1 MPDIRPATR
10 DDTRGIHSL
19 IAEVYA
25 EYDCTLDVE
34 GDEPHLIEPEV
45 YFRRSG
51 GELWVVEDE
60 GIVRASGAVYLHRE
74 AGELKTLYV
83 HPSLRRQGWGRR
95 LVLMAMEHARRAGK
109 RRMILW
115 SDTRFLDAH
124 RLYMSMGFSQTGVRK
139 LHDSNNS
146 VEYGFVKALI

>member
-1 MPDIRPATR
+1 MPQLRRATAQ
-10 DDTRGIHSL
+10 DTDALLAL

-34 GDEPHLIEPEV
+34 HDEPHLLEPDV

-60 GIVRASGAVYLHRE
+60 QVIKGSVAVFLHPE
-74 AGELKTLYV
+74 AGELKTLYI
-83 HPSLRRQGWGRR
+83 HRTLRRQGWGRR
-95 LVLMAMEHARRAGK
+95 LAGLAIEHARRMG
-109 RRMILW
+109 RTRMILW
-115 SDTRFLDAH
+115 SDTRFLEAH
-124 RLYMSMGFSQTGVRK
+124 RLYLTMGFRRSGRRA

-146 VEYGFVKALI
+146 VEYGFTITLS